1 MSVVVI
7 DENEIVIE
15 SWAENTET
23 STSWNEVIVQT
34 GGGSAE

>member
-7 DENEIVIE
+7 DENEIVVE
-15 SWAENTET
+15 PWADNTET
-23 STSWNEVIVQT
+23 STSWSSTIVQT